1 MSSVPLSGLTVLIL
15 EDEPLWR
22 RHLVATLEKM
32 GAEVTAVDSL
42 TRARLVLSADTF
54 DYALIDVNLPDGLG
68 TDLLH
73 QRVFGSHTNVIV
85 MTSEGGVSGAVQAL
99 RLGASDYLQKPFEP
113 QALGLSLARVR
124 QLQATSRRLEQRSSL
139 ASPLVF
145 GPSLS
150 SIEDKIHKILASDRR
165 LLTQLPPV
173 LILGETGTGKTTV
186 ARWIHTQGP
195 RSSGPLV
202 ETNCSSIPDSLAE
215 SELFGHEKGAFT
227 DARSTRIGLFE
238 AAHQGTLFLDE
249 LSSLSLSIQAK
260 LLTVLED
267 GRIKRVG
274 GSRWISVD
282 VRVIGASN
290 RDPKLLVAEG
300 LFRADLYHRLDLF
313 RIGIPPLRERGQE
326 ILTLATLLLSRIAT
340 KHRLPL
346 RPVSAAGCRRLIGYQ
361 WPGNIRELMHEL
373 ERALVFEE
381 GEELKF
387 DSLMGSGGDLD
398 ECHLIN
404 QSQPANIW
412 WNPDFKFADSG
423 FSLENAILCV
433 ISAALEQS
441 SGNVSQAARKL
452 GVSRDYLRYRLKS
465 PTLTPDV

>member
-85 MTSEGGVSGAVQAL
+85 MTSEGGVSGAVEAL

-202 ETNCSSIPDSLAE
+202 ESPDRDSVSE
-215 SELFGHEKGAFT
+215 S
-227 DARSTRIGLFE
+227 
-238 AAHQGTLFLDE
+238 
-249 LSSLSLSIQAK
+249 
-260 LLTVLED
+260 
-267 GRIKRVG
+267 
-274 GSRWISVD
+274 
-282 VRVIGASN
+282 
-290 RDPKLLVAEG
+290 
-300 LFRADLYHRLDLF
+300 
-313 RIGIPPLRERGQE
+313 
-326 ILTLATLLLSRIAT
+326 
-340 KHRLPL
+340 
-346 RPVSAAGCRRLIGYQ
+346 
-361 WPGNIRELMHEL
+361 
-373 ERALVFEE
+373 
-381 GEELKF
+381 
-387 DSLMGSGGDLD
+387 
-398 ECHLIN
+398 
-404 QSQPANIW
+404 
-412 WNPDFKFADSG
+412 PD
-423 FSLENAILCV
+423 
-433 ISAALEQS
+433 
-441 SGNVSQAARKL
+441 
-452 GVSRDYLRYRLKS
+452 
-465 PTLTPDV
+465 

>member
-1 MSSVPLSGLTVLIL
+1 MSSAPLSGLTVLIL

-42 TRARLVLSADTF
+42 ARARLVLSEDTF

-73 QRVFGSHTNVIV
+73 QRIFGAHTNVIV
-85 MTSEGGVSGAVQAL
+85 MTSEGGVSGAVEAL

-113 QALGLSLARVR
+113 QALGLTLARVR
-124 QLQATSRRLEQRSSL
+124 LLQATSRRLEQRSSL
-139 ASPLVF
+139 ISPLVF

-150 SIEDKIHKILASDRR
+150 SIEDKIYKILASDRR

-195 RSSGPLV
+195 RSTGPLV

-238 AAHQGTLFLDE
+238 AANQGTLFLDE

-274 GSRWISVD
+274 GTRWIPVD
-282 VRVIGASN
+282 VRVIAASN
-290 RDPKLLVAEG
+290 RDPKLLVADG
-300 LFRADLYHRLDLF
+300 LFRADLHHRLDLF
-313 RIGIPPLRERGQE
+313 RIGIPPLRARGQE
-326 ILTLATLLLSRIAT
+326 ILSLANLLLTRIAT
-340 KHRLPL
+340 KHRLPC
-346 RPVSAAGCRRLIGYQ
+346 RPISAVGCRRLIGYQ

-381 GEELKF
+381 GDELKF
-387 DSLMGSGGDLD
+387 DSLMGSGWELD
-398 ECHLIN
+398 EFQLKK
-404 QSQPANIW
+404 QSQAANIW
-412 WNPDFKFADSG
+412 WNPDYKFNDSG
-423 FSLENAILCV
+423 FSLENVILSI
-433 ISAALEQS
+433 ISAALDQS

-465 PTLTPDV
+465 SPSTPDI